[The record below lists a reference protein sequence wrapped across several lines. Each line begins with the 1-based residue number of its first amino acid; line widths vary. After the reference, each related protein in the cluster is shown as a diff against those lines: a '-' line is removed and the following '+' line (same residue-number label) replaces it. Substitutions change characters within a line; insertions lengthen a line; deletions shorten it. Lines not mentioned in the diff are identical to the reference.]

1 MMLVMRQLEQ
11 SYPWSNSGLTAT
23 VTSLYQYRYGS
34 TQTILLAL
42 FGAVGCVLLIGCVN
56 VANLLLAQGSS
67 RKKELAVRASLGA
80 DRWRLMR
87 QLVTESVTLSLMG
100 GCLGIL
106 LAVAGL
112 HIIARVLPHDLPQ
125 LTEIKI
131 DWTAL
136 LFTLAVSLITGL
148 LFGTAPAMHAA
159 SGNLNPALTET
170 GRGSSTSRTAKRL
183 RSILL
188 IAEIAIALVLVTT
201 SGLMIR
207 SMMKAVKVDPGFQAD
222 HLLALDVVLSPTK
235 YGREEEKSVFFT
247 QAVQRLR
254 ALPGVHA
261 ASAAIFLPLTGHN
274 DTTFMLADHAVES
287 VVDLATA
294 ASNVVVPGYFETL
307 RVPLLRGRFFSD
319 ADTQNSRLVAIV
331 NQSLARQHWPAESAI
346 GKLLREG
353 GPKGN
358 QPYREIVGVVAD
370 MKQSGMD
377 VQTRPEVFLP
387 VTQFPFAPWTSLQ
400 AMTFVARAQGDP
412 LSISESAKKQLQ
424 AIDKDLPVSAIRPM
438 TEYMSESLERRKFCT
453 LLFGTFAA
461 LALLLATVGTYGVM
475 AYNVSQKTQEI
486 GIRKAF
492 GASAGRIGRLVLG
505 EALLLASVG
514 IVIGWAGALASTRWI
529 ASLLFGT
536 QATDPTTFGSV
547 AALLLIVA
555 LLASYIPM
563 RRALAVDPASALRA
577 E

>member
-1 MMLVMRQLEQ
+1 MLVMRQLEQ

-254 ALPGVHA
+254 ALPG
-261 ASAAIFLPLTGHN
+261 
-274 DTTFMLADHAVES
+274 
-287 VVDLATA
+287 
-294 ASNVVVPGYFETL
+294 
-307 RVPLLRGRFFSD
+307 
-319 ADTQNSRLVAIV
+319 
-331 NQSLARQHWPAESAI
+331 
-346 GKLLREG
+346 
-353 GPKGN
+353 GPC
-358 QPYREIVGVVAD
+358 R
-370 MKQSGMD
+370 
-377 VQTRPEVFLP
+377 
-387 VTQFPFAPWTSLQ
+387 
-400 AMTFVARAQGDP
+400 
-412 LSISESAKKQLQ
+412 
-424 AIDKDLPVSAIRPM
+424 
-438 TEYMSESLERRKFCT
+438 ERRDIS
-453 LLFGTFAA
+453 A
-461 LALLLATVGTYGVM
+461 
-475 AYNVSQKTQEI
+475 SDRTQ
-486 GIRKAF
+486 RHYVY
-492 GASAGRIGRLVLG
+492 AG
-505 EALLLASVG
+505 
-514 IVIGWAGALASTRWI
+514 
-529 ASLLFGT
+529 
-536 QATDPTTFGSV
+536 
-547 AALLLIVA
+547 
-555 LLASYIPM
+555 
-563 RRALAVDPASALRA
+563 
-577 E
+577 